1 MLGVDPVPGRRE
13 LAERFGALA
22 MDPTE
27 LEGLGRGGTS
37 AAGGT
42 ASEVEGVDV
51 VIEAVGSPGATR
63 VAAALLRPGGRIAAV
78 GVHTEPHLALSPGA
92 LYDGNITYAA
102 GRCPARRLLPESLRM
117 AVQEADLLGGL
128 ISHRLPLE
136 DGVDAYRRFA
146 DREPGWHKVVF
157 QP

>member
-1 MLGVDPVPGRRE
+1 VALDP
-13 LAERFGALA
+13 L
-22 MDPTE
+22 E
-27 LEGLGRGGTS
+27 LEGQGGEGVPAGDGR
-37 AAGGT
+37 AP
-42 ASEVEGVDV
+42 EVEGVDA

-63 VAAALLRPGGRIAAV
+63 VAATLLRPGGRIAAV

-102 GRCPARRLLPESLRM
+102 GRCPARRLLPESLKM
-117 AVQEADLLGGL
+117 AVEEADLLGDL

-136 DGVDAYRRFA
+136 DGADAYRRFA

-157 QP
+157 RP